1 MTNLSAE
8 PLPFRGQTFVEVP
21 AGRSPVGVATLND
34 RPCLMLADALGAP
47 ARLLRAVVQ
56 LDGTGYCE
64 AYTVES
70 YIGSLRHRDKLL
82 HVYGVPA

>member
-1 MTNLSAE
+1 M
-8 PLPFRGQTFVEVP
+8 
-21 AGRSPVGVATLND
+21 
-34 RPCLMLADALGAP
+34 MADALGAP

-64 AYTVES
+64 AYAVES
-70 YIGSLRHRDKLL
+70 YIGSLRHQDKLL